1 MGIKGF
7 VKRILTEKEDK
18 RYERR
23 LRDRQVTYGE
33 WAAALEAGA
42 ENGEIDLREP
52 KRCGSALQGKAS
64 RGGGAAQGGSGPEG
78 GARGGSGP
86 EGAVQGGSG
95 PEDAAQGGLKD
106 GAKSRCEDGSK
117 GVDFAVICGG
127 RGTFSAGMLSFVRSF
142 FRGHPE
148 ALLLY
153 GDEDVWERAG
163 KGAAADPGCRK
174 LPWFKPDWSP
184 DLLDSFFYFGS
195 VVILRK
201 GLFWRASGEGGRQG
215 EGMPPEPFDF
225 LESWEPERWDFRA
238 DLKSE
243 ESDFGTKRGSGKS
256 AFEAD
261 REAEESAPGKNKE
274 TAELDS
280 GQEPEPEEGRMQGI
294 AFYKVR
300 DWDAYERW
308 VHSCVR
314 LAGGYERGRESIG
327 HVPKILFHCE
337 SREAQERYMQRSSF
351 PAEREE
357 ARLRD
362 FRDSRRLRGAGENK
376 ASDCAAGMVSIV
388 IPSKDQPEILESC
401 LKGCIMAAGGGKD
414 SLPFE
419 IIVVDN
425 GSSGENQEKI
435 RELLDRVTPRCPRV
449 FYLYQQQEFN
459 FSRMCNLGAEQARG
473 DFLLFLNDDVELSQP
488 GCLERMAALACRE
501 YTGAVG
507 LKLYYPD
514 SRRIQHAGIT
524 NLPMGPVHKLQFLE
538 DDRAYYY
545 GANRG
550 LRNVLAVTAA
560 CFMVEKRKYLEA
572 GGFAEELRVAFN
584 DVDFC
589 FRLYELGYHNVC
601 VNDRYAYH
609 HESLSRGGDESPEK
623 LERLLGERER
633 LYKRHPTL
641 EGADPYY
648 SPFLNREGL
657 DTGIRPAY
665 LTAGNRVQRI
675 RGPFRNLNLSGY
687 RQDGCLMVRVEDCR
701 NRRLLGYGV
710 VLGDDNACYG
720 RELLFRRV
728 KKGNPEDGGRGSYGE
743 RDFCPADGSEGD
755 RVYAVEIRGQYRPDL
770 EANMADQVNVGL
782 GGFDVEIGQEAV
794 PEGRYQVGLATRNRV
809 TGLRLVNW
817 SGRCVEL

>member
-1 MGIKGF
+1 MSIKGF

-18 RYERR
+18 RYERL
-23 LRDRQVTYGE
+23 LRDRKVTYGE
-33 WAAALEAGA
+33 WAAAMEAGA
-42 ENGEIDLREP
+42 ENGESDLRKPEE
-52 KRCGSALQGKAS
+52 CGF
-64 RGGGAAQGGSGPEG
+64 
-78 GARGGSGP
+78 
-86 EGAVQGGSG
+86 V
-95 PEDAAQGGLKD
+95 
-106 GAKSRCEDGSK
+106 
-117 GVDFAVICGG
+117 VICGG
-127 RGTFSAGMLSFVRSF
+127 RGTFSAGMLSVVRSF
-142 FRGHPE
+142 FREHSGV
-148 ALLLY
+148 LMLY
-153 GDEDVWERAG
+153 GDEDVWEEAG
-163 KGAAADPGCRK
+163 KGAAANPDSRK

-201 GLFWRASGEGGRQG
+201 ELFWRVSGEDGRQ
-215 EGMPPEPFDF
+215 EDGMPLGSLDF
-225 LESWEPERWDFRA
+225 LESWE
-238 DLKSE
+238 LE
-243 ESDFGTKRGSGKS
+243 ES
-256 AFEAD
+256 
-261 REAEESAPGKNKE
+261 
-274 TAELDS
+274 
-280 GQEPEPEEGRMQGI
+280 RMQEV
-294 AFYKVR
+294 AFYKVK
-300 DWDAYERW
+300 DQAAYERW

-314 LAGGYERGRESIG
+314 LAGGYEKGCESIG
-327 HVPKILFHCE
+327 HIPGRLFHCE

-351 PAEREE
+351 LAEWEE
-357 ARLRD
+357 AQLRD
-362 FRDSRRLRGAGENK
+362 FRSRLWGTGDEK
-376 ASDCAAGMVSIV
+376 SSDCAAVSIV
-388 IPSKDQPEILESC
+388 IPSKDQPEILDSC
-401 LKGCIMAAGGGKD
+401 LKGCVLAAGGGGGKD

-425 GSSGENQEKI
+425 GSSGENQRKI
-435 RELLDRVTPRCPRV
+435 RELLDRAAPRCRRT
-449 FYLYQQQEFN
+449 FYLYQPQEFN

-473 DFLLFLNDDVELSQP
+473 DLLLFLNDDVELSQP
-488 GCLERMAALACRE
+488 GCLERMAALACRG

-545 GANRG
+545 RANRG

-560 CFMVEKRKYLEA
+560 CLMVEREKYLEA

-589 FRLYELGYHNVC
+589 FRLHELGYQNVC

-633 LYKRHPTL
+633 LYKRHPAL

-665 LTAGNRVQRI
+665 LTAGNRVQRVQ
-675 RGPFRNLNLSGY
+675 GPFRNLNLDGY
-687 RQDGCLMVRVEDCR
+687 RRDACLTVRVEDCR
-701 NRRLLGYGV
+701 NRRLLGNGV

-720 RELLFRRV
+720 RELLLRRV
-728 KKGNPEDGGRGSYGE
+728 KKGNPEDGGRGSHGD
-743 RDFCPADGSEGD
+743 RDFCSADRPEGD
-755 RVYAVEIRGQYRPDL
+755 MVYAVEIWGQYRPDL

-794 PEGRYQVGLATRNRV
+794 PEGRYQVGMAAQNRV

>member
-7 VKRILTEKEDK
+7 VKRVLTEKEDK

-42 ENGEIDLREP
+42 EKGESDLRKPEG
-52 KRCGSALQGKAS
+52 RSSALQGKAS
-64 RGGGAAQGGSGPEG
+64 CREGTVQGGSEPEYVAQGGSGPEG
-78 GARGGSGP
+78 G
-86 EGAVQGGSG
+86 V
-95 PEDAAQGGLKD
+95 QGGLKD
-106 GAKSRCEDGSK
+106 GAKNRYEDGQK
-117 GVDFAVICGG
+117 EADYVVIYGG
-127 RGTFSAGMLSFVRSF
+127 RGTFSADMLSFVRRF
-142 FRGHPE
+142 FREHPG

-163 KGAAADPGCRK
+163 KGAAADPDCRK

-201 GLFWRASGEGGRQG
+201 KLFLRASGEDGRQG
-215 EGMPPEPFDF
+215 EGTPPEPCDF
-225 LESWEPERWDFRA
+225 LESWEPERWDFGVDREA
-238 DLKSE
+238 E
-243 ESDFGTKRGSGKS
+243 ESDFGVKQESGKPD
-256 AFEAD
+256 FGAD
-261 REAEESAPGKNKE
+261 SEAEKSAPGKNKE
-274 TAELDS
+274 TAELDF
-280 GQEPEPEEGRMQGI
+280 GQRPEPEEGRMQGI

-314 LAGGYERGRESIG
+314 LAGGYERGCKSIG
-327 HVPKILFHCE
+327 HTPKILFHCE

-351 PAEREE
+351 SAEGEE
-357 ARLRD
+357 AWLRD
-362 FRDSRRLRGAGENK
+362 FRSRLWSAGDEK
-376 ASDCAAGMVSIV
+376 ASDHAAGMLSIV
-388 IPSKDQPEILESC
+388 IPSKDQPEILDSC
-401 LKGCIMAAGGGKD
+401 LKGCILAAGGGKEG
-414 SLPFE
+414 LPFE

-425 GSSGENQEKI
+425 GSSEENQKKI
-435 RELLDRVTPRCPRV
+435 RELLDRVTPRCRRV
-449 FYLYQQQEFN
+449 FYLYQPQEFN

-488 GCLERMAALACRE
+488 GCLERMAALACRK

-514 SRRIQHAGIT
+514 SCRIQHAGIT

-538 DDRAYYY
+538 DDKAYYY

-560 CFMVEKRKYLEA
+560 CLMVEKEKYLEA

-633 LYKRHPTL
+633 LYKRHPAL

-648 SPFLNREGL
+648 SPFLNSEGL

-665 LTAGNRVQRI
+665 LTAGNRVQRA
-675 RGPFRNLNLSGY
+675 REPFRNLNLSGY

-710 VLGDDNACYG
+710 VLGDDNACYS
-720 RELLFRRV
+720 RELLFRKV

-743 RDFCPADGSEGD
+743 RDACPAGGPDGD
-755 RVYAVEIRGQYRPDL
+755 VAYAMEIRGQYRPDL

-794 PEGRYQVGLATRNRV
+794 PEGRYQVGMAARNRV

>member
-23 LRDRQVTYGE
+23 LRDRRVTYGE

-42 ENGEIDLREP
+42 EKGESDLRKP
-52 KRCGSALQGKAS
+52 KGLGSVLQGKAS
-64 RGGGAAQGGSGPEG
+64 RGEGGAQGGSGPEDV
-78 GARGGSGP
+78 A
-86 EGAVQGGSG
+86 QGGSV
-95 PEDAAQGGLKD
+95 PEGAAQGGLKD
-106 GAKSRCEDGSK
+106 GVKSRYEDGQK
-117 GVDFAVICGG
+117 EADYAVIYGG
-127 RGTFSAGMLSFVRSF
+127 RGNFSADMLSFVRSF
-142 FRGHPE
+142 FREHPG

-163 KGAAADPGCRK
+163 KGAAADPDCRK

-201 GLFWRASGEGGRQG
+201 ELFWHASGEDGRQG
-215 EGMPPEPFDF
+215 EGMLPEPCDF
-225 LESWEPERWDFRA
+225 LESW
-238 DLKSE
+238 
-243 ESDFGTKRGSGKS
+243 
-256 AFEAD
+256 
-261 REAEESAPGKNKE
+261 
-274 TAELDS
+274 
-280 GQEPEPEEGRMQGI
+280 EPEEGRMQGI

-314 LAGGYERGRESIG
+314 LAGGYERGCESIG
-327 HVPKILFHCE
+327 HAPKILFHCE

-351 PAEREE
+351 AAEGEE
-357 ARLRD
+357 TRLWD
-362 FRDSRRLRGAGENK
+362 FRSRLWGAGDEK
-376 ASDCAAGMVSIV
+376 ASDHAAGMLSIV
-388 IPSKDQPEILESC
+388 IPTKDQPEILDSC
-401 LKGCIMAAGGGKD
+401 LKGCILAAGGGKEG
-414 SLPFE
+414 LPFE

-425 GSSGENQEKI
+425 GSSEENQKKI
-435 RELLDRVTPRCPRV
+435 RELLDRVTPRCRRA
-449 FYLYQQQEFN
+449 FYLYQPQEFN

-473 DFLLFLNDDVELSQP
+473 DFLLFLNDDVELNQP

-514 SRRIQHAGIT
+514 SCRIQHTGIT

-538 DDRAYYY
+538 DDKVYYY

-560 CFMVEKRKYLEA
+560 CLMVEKGKYLEA

-633 LYKRHPTL
+633 LYKRHPAL
-641 EGADPYY
+641 EGVDPYY
-648 SPFLNREGL
+648 SPFLNSEGL

-665 LTAGNRVQRI
+665 LTAGNRVQRG
-675 RGPFRNLNLSGY
+675 RGSFRNLNLSGY
-687 RQDGCLMVRVEDCR
+687 RQDGCLMIRVEDCR

-710 VLGDDNACYG
+710 VLGDDNACYS
-720 RELLFRRV
+720 RELLFRKV
-728 KKGNPEDGGRGSYGE
+728 KKGNPEDGGWGSYGE
-743 RDFCPADGSEGD
+743 RDACPAGGPDGD
-755 RVYAVEIRGQYRPDL
+755 VAYAMEIRGQYRPDL

-794 PEGRYQVGLATRNRV
+794 PEGRYQVGMAARNRV